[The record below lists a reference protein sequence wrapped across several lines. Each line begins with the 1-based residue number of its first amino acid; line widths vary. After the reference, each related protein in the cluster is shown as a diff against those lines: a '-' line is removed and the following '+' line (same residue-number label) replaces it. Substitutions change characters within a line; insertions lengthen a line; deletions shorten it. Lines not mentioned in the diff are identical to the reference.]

1 MKNNQNSLFEKAQ
14 EKLSL
19 ANQELFKPEEDVV
32 SYMVC
37 KNSQIAIESYLKGY
51 LSHRGYAS
59 HDEEHLEGLLN
70 RCRELDPKFN
80 NIDLNVID
88 CKTSKLENNYCSEV
102 NKVSSC
108 FDVADSI
115 DTLLKRQKII

>member
-1 MKNNQNSLFEKAQ
+1 MKKNQDPLFEKAQ

-19 ANQELFKPEEDVV
+19 ANKELFKPEEDVV

-37 KNSQIAIESYLKGY
+37 KNSQIAIEAYLKGY
-51 LSHRGYAS
+51 LSHRGFES
-59 HDEEHLEGLLN
+59 HEKEHLEGLLI
-70 RCRELDPKFN
+70 RCKELDNRFN

-88 CKTSKLENNYCSEV
+88 CKTSNFENNYCSEV

-115 DTLLKRQKII
+115 DTLLKRLKVI